1 MGSQGLEV
9 LPRPDASGVLEGGEE
24 PAVHQTPGKNT
35 RRYQP
40 GAAQPVSS
48 FRPSQAQPCCSLG
61 GSSRP
66 SQGGLVPN
74 YG

>member
-9 LPRPDASGVLEGGEE
+9 LPRPDASGVLEGGEALLKVGEE

-40 GAAQPVSS
+40 GAVQPVSS
-48 FRPSQAQPCCSLG
+48 FQPSQAQPCIL
-61 GSSRP
+61 
-66 SQGGLVPN
+66 
-74 YG
+74 